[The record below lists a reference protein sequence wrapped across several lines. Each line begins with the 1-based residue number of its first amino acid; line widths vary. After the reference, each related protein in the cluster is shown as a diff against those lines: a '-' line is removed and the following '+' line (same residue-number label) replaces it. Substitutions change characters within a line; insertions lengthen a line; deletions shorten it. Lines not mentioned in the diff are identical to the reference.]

1 MNKPL
6 PAPIHKTLANRV
18 DVTPDA
24 TAPPGGAAAWPPP
37 SRSLEGV
44 LATVGWAAGALFT
57 AADLQAKLDELL
69 VRLGT
74 ATGASRAYVFEN
86 TFDASA
92 RLAAVQRHEWRAK
105 GMPAVAGEASLSPL
119 PYFSRWRE
127 ALAGNDVVAGR
138 VTDFSTDMQDFL
150 RRRNSLSI
158 LLVPIFVGD
167 GWWGVLGFDDCR
179 EMRAWPA
186 ADIDAIKALAAM
198 LGAAILRRRLD
209 EIQSAEEARYKDC
222 AEIAADWFW
231 EQDADLRY
239 TMVTPKRSGT
249 WGEVA
254 RQSLGKT
261 RRETDLGD
269 VSEAAWREHAE
280 ILAKRLPFEN
290 FRYTKR
296 DNTGRKHH
304 LVTAGR
310 PFFDAGGKFLGYR
323 GAGKNITAQVEAA
336 ERARAAEQL
345 LRAAV
350 ESLNDGFAVFDADDR
365 LVLCNERMRE
375 ISPALAHAW
384 VPGRSY
390 GEIVRLAAETGQIT
404 EAVGREDEWV
414 RERLA
419 THRTPAA
426 ARVVGRT
433 KSGRWIENKE
443 MPIADGGLVVVRGD
457 ITEMKQ
463 REQDI
468 EQSRAHAERM
478 QRRLVDAIGSLPD
491 GFVYYDENDQ
501 LVVYNQA
508 YLNTYASFADKIH
521 PGQTFLE
528 IANMAWDAGM
538 VRDTNIDKEAWLAER
553 LLAHQNPGAPV
564 ERCLDDQHWVR
575 VLEKRTTEGG
585 FVSVGIDI
593 TELKSR
599 EQALRESEERF
610 SGYFI
615 HAPEA
620 LFVMRVEAD
629 GRLTY
634 EAQNPVHGERTGLA
648 SEQCIGKT
656 PQQCLD
662 PTRAAQVDGHFAACI
677 AARTP
682 IRYIEEF
689 DRPDGRVSWDTT
701 LVPICDKSGAIV
713 RILGSSRNVTD
724 QRRVEAELVSAKEQA
739 EASNHA
745 KSNFLANM
753 SHELRTPLNAVIGF
767 SEILAT
773 ELLGRLGSPKY
784 VEYAQDIQRSGRH
797 LLELINDILDMSR
810 IEAGRYELSRESIEP
825 YQLITEVVRLVSVN
839 ATQAGVALSNRAPSD
854 LPVTEVDRR
863 ALRQVLLN
871 LLSNAIKFT
880 PKGGAVTISAEA
892 TADMLAVTVADS
904 GIGIAKSDLARLA
917 KPFEQVD
924 NAMTRR
930 QEGSGLGL
938 AISKA
943 LAELHGG
950 RLAIDSELG
959 VGTRVTITLPRPAPG
974 ATVPA
979 AV

>member
-1 MNKPL
+1 
-6 PAPIHKTLANRV
+6 
-18 DVTPDA
+18 
-24 TAPPGGAAAWPPP
+24 
-37 SRSLEGV
+37 
-44 LATVGWAAGALFT
+44 
-57 AADLQAKLDELL
+57 
-69 VRLGT
+69 
-74 ATGASRAYVFEN
+74 
-86 TFDASA
+86 
-92 RLAAVQRHEWRAK
+92 
-105 GMPAVAGEASLSPL
+105 
-119 PYFSRWRE
+119 
-127 ALAGNDVVAGR
+127 
-138 VTDFSTDMQDFL
+138 
-150 RRRNSLSI
+150 
-158 LLVPIFVGD
+158 
-167 GWWGVLGFDDCR
+167 
-179 EMRAWPA
+179 
-186 ADIDAIKALAAM
+186 
-198 LGAAILRRRLD
+198 
-209 EIQSAEEARYKDC
+209 
-222 AEIAADWFW
+222 
-231 EQDADLRY
+231 
-239 TMVTPKRSGT
+239 
-249 WGEVA
+249 
-254 RQSLGKT
+254 
-261 RRETDLGD
+261 
-269 VSEAAWREHAE
+269 
-280 ILAKRLPFEN
+280 
-290 FRYTKR
+290 
-296 DNTGRKHH
+296 
-304 LVTAGR
+304 
-310 PFFDAGGKFLGYR
+310 
-323 GAGKNITAQVEAA
+323 
-336 ERARAAEQL
+336 
-345 LRAAV
+345 
-350 ESLNDGFAVFDADDR
+350 
-365 LVLCNERMRE
+365 
-375 ISPALAHAW
+375 
-384 VPGRSY
+384 VPGRTY
-390 GEIVRLAAETGQIT
+390 AEIVRLAAETGQIA
-404 EAVGREDEWV
+404 EAVGREEEWV

-419 THRTPAA
+419 THRTTAA
-426 ARVVGRT
+426 ARVVGQTR
-433 KSGRWIENKE
+433 SGRWIENKE
-443 MPIADGGLVVVRGD
+443 MPIAEGGLVVVRGD
-457 ITEMKQ
+457 VTELKR

-478 QRRLVDAIGSLPD
+478 HRRLVDAIGSLPD

-508 YLNTYASFADKIH
+508 YLNTYAAFADKIH

-538 VRDTNIDKEAWLAER
+538 VRDTNIDKETWLAER

-610 SGYFI
+610 SGYFT

-634 EAQNPVHGERTGLA
+634 EAQNPVHGERTGLG

-656 PQQCLD
+656 PLECLD
-662 PTRAAQVDGHFAACI
+662 PARAAQVGAHFAACI

-682 IRYIEEF
+682 IRYLEEF
-689 DRPDGRVSWDTT
+689 DTPAGRVSWDTT
-701 LVPICDKSGAIV
+701 LVPICDKGGAIV

-810 IEAGRYELSRESIEP
+810 IEAGRYELSRENVDP
-825 YQLITEVVRLVSVN
+825 GQLIAEVVRLVSVN
-839 ATQAGVALSNRAPSD
+839 ATQAGVALSNRAPGD

-892 TADMLAVTVADS
+892 TADALSVTVADS